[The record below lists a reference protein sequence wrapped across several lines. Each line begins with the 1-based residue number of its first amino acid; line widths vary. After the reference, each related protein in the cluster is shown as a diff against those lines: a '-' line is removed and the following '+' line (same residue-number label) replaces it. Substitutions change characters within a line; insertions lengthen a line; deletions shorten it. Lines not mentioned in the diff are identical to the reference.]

1 MEMYFSIE
9 NLCIAWERYR
19 RDTNRDIKDYA
30 GMDLFEIDLDN
41 NLNNLSELLLSGG
54 YKPSRPAKFYEPK
67 PSGTL
72 RSKTILCIED
82 ALVYQCII
90 DTIATRSYE
99 DSLRYE
105 SFVFGSVLNEEV
117 SKGVNLLKED
127 NPRFFFFEL
136 WMDKWAQF
144 AESVNKEIEDRSVA
158 FKLETDITGFFDC
171 IPHSKL
177 LLMIYRKYDI
187 EKAVVDLL
195 AECLNMWSGTADSAT
210 PGIGIPQGPQASFF
224 LGNLYLLDMDDILVN
239 KGLSYYRYMDDIRI
253 YSSNKAE
260 LNRVLVDI
268 DKYLKSNGLSI
279 NSKKTLI
286 EPIRENRDEEKL
298 DIADLLAYLSGVRK
312 AKDKKEEKK
321 KSKAKKGKKK
331 VEFDDIDVTEQL
343 GSVSGAD
350 FEREKDFDFDSKE
363 EAEEYLQKE
372 LKEVKGA
379 IDARVEFKK
388 SGVRFKDEKGIDQN
402 LRGSQ
407 KDWLK
412 IGYDYRSILKLSEA
426 MELDYTPDPE
436 LVDVWMLAADK
447 FFSKA
452 NQFNWILIKYASD
465 DKLKKQLMNRI
476 EETSLYEWVQYQYII
491 TLAVSQ
497 ELTIEELRGYFKQLK
512 SAPSFYL
519 KLGLYRLLIL
529 QTDPDHQLYAT
540 VNHSIKSEK
549 DSFLKSTL
557 LYYIDR
563 KNEGLLTKF
572 DIAQTIGLI

>member
-9 NLCIAWERYR
+9 NLRIAWERCR

-30 GMDLFEIDLDN
+30 GMDLFEIDLEN
-41 NLNNLSELLLSGG
+41 NLNNISELLLSGG

-90 DTIATRSYE
+90 DTIATRSYKE
-99 DSLRYE
+99 SLRYE

-117 SKGVNLLKED
+117 DKGVDLLKED
-127 NPRFFFFEL
+127 NPKFFFFEL
-136 WMDKWAQF
+136 WMDKWAEF
-144 AESVNKEIEDRSVA
+144 AESVNKEIEDHYVTY
-158 FKLETDITGFFDC
+158 KLETDITGFFDC

-177 LLMIYRKYDI
+177 LMMIYMKYDI
-187 EKAVVDLL
+187 DKTLVDLL
-195 AECLNMWSGTADSAT
+195 AECLNMWSGTAESAT
-210 PGIGIPQGPQASFF
+210 PGVGIPQGPQASFF
-224 LGNLYLLDMDDILVN
+224 LGNLYLLDMDDILVK

-253 YSSNKAE
+253 YSSSKAE
-260 LNRVLVDI
+260 LNEVLVDI

-286 EPIRENRDEEKL
+286 EPISENREEEKL
-298 DIADLLAYLSGVRK
+298 DIADLLVYLNVIRK
-312 AKDKKEEKK
+312 EKKEVKK
-321 KSKAKKGKKK
+321 KSKSENVKKK
-331 VEFDDIDVTEQL
+331 VELDDIDITEQL

-350 FEREKDFDFDSKE
+350 FDPESDFDFDTKE
-363 EAEEYLQKE
+363 EAEEYLRKE
-372 LKEVKGA
+372 LKVVKKA
-379 IDARVEFKK
+379 IDARVDFNN
-388 SGVRFKDEKGIDQN
+388 SGVDFKDEKGIDNN
-402 LRGSQ
+402 LRTAQ

-412 IGYDYRSILKLSEA
+412 IGYDYRSILKLSEV
-426 MELDYTPDPE
+426 MELDYKPDKE
-436 LVDVWMLAADK
+436 LEDVWLLAADK

-452 NQFNWILIKYASD
+452 NQFNWILIKYSSD
-465 DKLKKQLMNRI
+465 NQLKKKLMERI
-476 EETSLYEWVQYQYII
+476 KETSLYEWVQYQYII
-491 TLAVSQ
+491 TIAVSQ

-512 SAPSFYL
+512 SAHSFYL

-529 QTDPDHQLYAT
+529 QTDLDNQLYAT
-540 VNHSIKSEK
+540 INHSIKSEK

-563 KNEGLLTKF
+563 KNEGLLTKC